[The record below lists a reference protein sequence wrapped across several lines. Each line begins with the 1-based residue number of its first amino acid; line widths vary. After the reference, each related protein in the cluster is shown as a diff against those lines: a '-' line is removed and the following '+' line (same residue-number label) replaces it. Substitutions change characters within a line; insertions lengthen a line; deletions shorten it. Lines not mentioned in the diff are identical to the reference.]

1 MLKPGQHSPLTL
13 AFLGDG
19 VYGLLV
25 RERLCECDRPAG
37 ELHSRSVKLVNAVSQ
52 SRAFR
57 LIEPMLS
64 AVDLRPY
71 IEKYRSEDGTPVIKH
86 VSVGGESG
94 FDARI
99 CDYSWVEDVHSQCI
113 DNGITFY
120 YHQTGAKLLKDAPF
134 LLE

>member
-64 AVDLRPY
+64 EEETAVFKRGRNAHTTAP
-71 IEKYRSEDGTPVIKH
+71 RSCTP
-86 VSVGGESG
+86 GEYHTATGLECLFGYLHLSG
-94 FDARI
+94 QTDRI
-99 CDYSWVEDVHSQCI
+99 DELFKMIW
-113 DNGITFY
+113 
-120 YHQTGAKLLKDAPF
+120 
-134 LLE
+134 